1 MRLFY
6 VLLCGVSAP
15 ITVAESTILPTIAQ
29 LMENNGDTSMNI
41 FVFCRDY
48 QYSRF
53 AMNELYS
60 FCLEN
65 TVSPVVRDVFTM
77 KMTYL
82 KVNVF
87 FRPVPKTFKY
97 TSPLM
102 GMDASIIFADEWG
115 TDRDV
120 LQFMWSRIRP
130 QPSFSVEGTML
141 ADALNREEV

>member
-1 MRLFY
+1 
-6 VLLCGVSAP
+6 
-15 ITVAESTILPTIAQ
+15 
-29 LMENNGDTSMNI
+29 
-41 FVFCRDY
+41 
-48 QYSRF
+48 
-53 AMNELYS
+53 MNELYS

-65 TVSPVVRDVFTM
+65 TVSPVVCDVFAM

-82 KVNVF
+82 KVTVF

-97 TSPLM
+97 ISPLM

-115 TDRDV
+115 TDRDA

-141 ADALNREEV
+141 ADALNWEEV